1 MQNEF
6 FFNFRKFQ
14 KKQFYR
20 HFEIV
25 KNASTKNVLVDFFP
39 VEEKYLSQK
48 NLKFQAQ

>member
-1 MQNEF
+1 MNF
-6 FFNFRKFQ
+6 FLIFENFK

-20 HFEIV
+20 NFEIV

-39 VEEKYLSQK
+39 VEEKYFSQK